1 MKTRLLLLAA
11 MALFLLSCNQ
21 ITLPTST
28 PSTPSTSSAAA
39 PADPHFYLNLIWHQH
54 QPRYPLLEDGTV
66 SRPWVRVHAT
76 KDYYDMAALVSEYP
90 NVKVT
95 FNLTPILLLQL
106 EELVNGTKDVYW
118 TMTEIPADQLSEE
131 QTAFITARFFDV
143 NPLVI
148 ERFPRFSELVA
159 RRDSTDPW
167 TDPELRDLQVL
178 FNLAWTD
185 PSFLAT
191 EPLQALVEK
200 GRDFSEEDKAVVLA
214 EHQRII
220 AEVIPLHARLWE
232 EERIEVI
239 TTPFAHP
246 ILPLISDVALAT
258 MGDPAALMPANRF
271 MEIPDADQ
279 HVIRGLDEAERL
291 LGRRPVGMWPGEG
304 SVAQLVMSLFSK
316 NGVQWVATGEEVLAK
331 TLGIG
336 SFTRDENDLVE
347 QSDQLYRPYAAQLSR
362 NDPVPM
368 FFRDGLL
375 SDLIG
380 FEYSGTEANAA
391 ANDFMGRLQAI
402 RDSLDVEAAF
412 ESGRPYV
419 VSVILDG
426 ENAWESYPND
436 GIDFLRALYE
446 RLNTAD
452 WITTIT
458 PTDYLKR
465 FSNVAPAPEIW
476 PGAWFQP
483 NFATWIGEEEE
494 STAWDYLFRVRED
507 LATEEDNPNYDAAY
521 RQMLFAEGS
530 DWFWWYGAD
539 QESGD
544 DGYFD
549 AAYRDLLGTVYDEL
563 GLDRPAFLQ
572 VPIIPERPVATLTPT
587 ELRTIT
593 VDGSFNDWEG
603 APSDGVFSVAFDRE
617 NLYLRGPAGAIYLG
631 APRGEKY
638 ALSRDGVPLGFGRTH
653 EVDVSETCL
662 VEATA
667 SEAISIPCVI
677 DRGSIEASIPLSALG
692 PLAPGDLLLVKADT
706 PNGLYPVDGP
716 LALQVPDISNV
727 AVFLEVADPVGDDY
741 GPGTYTY
748 PTDAVFAAGSYDLEQ
763 FTVGTEGDQLVID
776 LDVVAPIQNPW
787 GSPRNLSIQ
796 TFDIYIDTDPGTDNG
811 QRRLIEGRNAAVA
824 EGTGWEFGITIEGW
838 EPAIYVAGAEG
849 TVEETR
855 PTFEVAVF
863 GDEGRVVAR
872 IPLATFGPG
881 DPATWAYGAVV
892 LSQEGFPSS
901 GVRRVRDVEPSAQ
914 QFRLGGAP
922 ADANHTRII
931 DVATP
936 TEGQQE
942 QLLSDYPGASSLD
955 GLSANDFG
963 LIPLFT
969 PNSLNANPGLLAV
982 EIDDCGP
989 QNGSEVPECDQKA
1002 RFMASVRNRI

>member
-1 MKTRLLLLAA
+1 MKPRLLLLG
-11 MALFLLSCNQ
+11 LFTILSCTQ
-21 ITLPTST
+21 VTESSLPPAPVTVPA
-28 PSTPSTSSAAA
+28 PSAGT
-39 PADPHFYLNLIWHQH
+39 DPHFYLNLIWHQH
-54 QPRYPLLEDGTV
+54 QPRYPLLPDGTV

-76 KDYYDMAALVSEYP
+76 KDYYDMAALVAEYP
-90 NVKVT
+90 NVKIT

-106 EELVNGTKDVYW
+106 EELTEGTKDVYW
-118 TMTEIPADQLSEE
+118 SITEIPADQLSEE
-131 QTAFITARFFDV
+131 QAAFVTARFFDV
-143 NPLVI
+143 NPQII
-148 ERFPRFSELVA
+148 ERFPRFRQLAEL
-159 RRDSTDPW
+159 RDTAEAFTAD
-167 TDPELRDLQVL
+167 DFRDLQVL

-185 PSFLAT
+185 PSFLAL
-191 EPLQALVEK
+191 EPLLTLVEK

-214 EHQRII
+214 EHRRIVG
-220 AEVIPLHARLWE
+220 EVIPLHTRLWDE
-232 EERIEVI
+232 GRIEVI
-239 TTPFAHP
+239 TTPLAHP

-258 MGDPAALMPANRF
+258 VGDPAAQMPANRF

-279 HVIRGLDEAERL
+279 QVIRGLDEAERL

-331 TLGIG
+331 TLGLG
-336 SFTRDENDLVE
+336 SFTRNDDDLVLE
-347 QSDQLYRPYAAQLSR
+347 AHQLYRPYAAQLNR

-380 FEYSGTEANAA
+380 FEYSGSEANAA
-391 ANDFMGRLQAI
+391 ADDFMGRLRAI
-402 RDSLDVEAAF
+402 RDSLDVDDAF
-412 ESGRPYV
+412 ASGRPYV

-446 RLNTAD
+446 QLDGAD
-452 WITTIT
+452 WIRTVT
-458 PTDYLKR
+458 PTDYLER
-465 FSNVAPAPEIW
+465 FPDVEPAPDIW

-494 STAWDYLFRVRED
+494 STAWDYLFQVRED
-507 LATEEDNPNYDAAY
+507 LKTEEENPAYEAAF

-549 AAYRDLLGTVYDEL
+549 AAFRDLLGTVYDEL
-563 GLDRPAFLQ
+563 GRERPSFLE

-587 ELRTIT
+587 GLSTVTI
-593 VDGSFNDWEG
+593 DGSPDDWG
-603 APSDGVFSVAFDRE
+603 AAPSDGVFSVQFDKTH
-617 NLYLRGPAGAIYLG
+617 LYLRGPTGTVYLG
-631 APRGEKY
+631 APRGEKS
-638 ALSRDGVPLGFGRTH
+638 AVTAEGVPLGFGATT
-653 EVDVSETCL
+653 VISLGPSCGVGPVLSEFSPIPCRAL
-662 VEATA
+662 GDEVEAA
-667 SEAISIPCVI
+667 V
-677 DRGSIEASIPLSALG
+677 PLVAFG
-692 PLAPGDLLLVKADT
+692 ALAPGDLLFLKHDDGAGT
-706 PNGLYPVDGP
+706 LYPAGP

-727 AVFLEVADPVGDDY
+727 AVFLEVIDPLGDDY

-748 PTDAVFAAGSYDLEQ
+748 PTDAVFTAGSYDLER
-763 FTVGTEGDQLVID
+763 FTVGTEGEQLVVAF
-776 LDVVAPIQNPW
+776 DVVAPIQNPW
-787 GSPRNLSIQ
+787 GSPRNLSVQ
-796 TFDIYIDTDPGTDNG
+796 TFDVYIDTDPGTDNG
-811 QRRLIEGRNAAVA
+811 QRRLIDGRNASVR

-855 PTFEVAVF
+855 PSFDVAVF

-872 IPLATFGPG
+872 IPLSTFGPG
-881 DPATWAYGAVV
+881 DPASWAYGAVV

-901 GVRRVRDVEPSAQ
+901 GVRRVRDVEASAQ

-931 DVATP
+931 DVASATAG
-936 TEGQQE
+936 EQE
-942 QLLSDYPGASSLD
+942 QLLSDYPGASTLD

-963 LIPLFT
+963 LIPLIT
-969 PNSLNANPGLLAV
+969 P
-982 EIDDCGP
+982 
-989 QNGSEVPECDQKA
+989 Q
-1002 RFMASVRNRI
+1002 

>member
-1 MKTRLLLLAA
+1 MKRAFLLLLGAGLV
-11 MALFLLSCNQ
+11 MACNQ
-21 ITLPTST
+21 LTVNTTSVISDPTN
-28 PSTPSTSSAAA
+28 PA
-39 PADPHFYLNLIWHQH
+39 PARPDPHFYLNLIWHQH

-106 EELVNGTKDVYW
+106 EELASGTKDVYW
-118 TMTEIPADQLSEE
+118 TMTEVPAEE
-131 QTAFITARFFDV
+131 LTDEEVAFITARFFDV
-143 NPLVI
+143 NPQI
-148 ERFPRFSELVA
+148 IRRFPRFAELTE
-159 RRDSTDPW
+159 RRDSGDPW
-167 TDPELRDLQVL
+167 TSEELRDLQVL

-185 PSFLAT
+185 PSFLAV
-191 EPLQALVEK
+191 EPLLTLVEK

-214 EHQRII
+214 EHERII
-220 AEVIPLHARLWE
+220 GEVIPLHARLWGE
-232 EERIEVI
+232 GQIEVI
-239 TTPFAHP
+239 TTPLAHP

-258 MGDPAALMPANRF
+258 VGDPAALMPANRF

-279 HVIRGLDEAERL
+279 QVIRGLDEAERL

-336 SFTRDENDLVE
+336 SFTRNENDLVME
-347 QSDQLYRPYAAQLSR
+347 ADQLYRPYAAQLNR

-391 ANDFMGRLQAI
+391 ADDFMGRLQAI

-412 ESGRPYV
+412 AARRPYV
-419 VSVILDG
+419 ISVILDG

-446 RLNTAD
+446 RLNGAD
-452 WITTIT
+452 WISTIT
-458 PTDYLKR
+458 PTDYLAR
-465 FSNVAPAPEIW
+465 FPAVEPAPEIW

-494 STAWDYLFRVRED
+494 STAWDYLYQVRED

-549 AAYRDLLGTVYDEL
+549 TAYRDLLGTVYDEL

-587 ELRTIT
+587 ELRTVSI
-593 VDGSFNDWEG
+593 DGSPDDWVD
-603 APSDGVFSVAFDRE
+603 APSDGVFSAQFDKSY
-617 NLYLRGPAGAIYLG
+617 LYLRGPAGTVYLG
-631 APRGEKY
+631 APRGQKSAVTAEG
-638 ALSRDGVPLGFGRTH
+638 APLGFGATT
-653 EVDVSETCL
+653 VISLGPTCGVGPVLSEFTPIDCRAIADD
-662 VEATA
+662 VEAA
-667 SEAISIPCVI
+667 
-677 DRGSIEASIPLSALG
+677 IPLVAFG
-692 PLAPGDLLLVKADT
+692 ALAPGDLLVLKHDDGAGT
-706 PNGLYPVDGP
+706 LYPSGP

-727 AVFLEVADPVGDDY
+727 AVFLEVVDPRGDDH

-748 PTDAVFAAGSYDLEQ
+748 PTDAVFTAGSYDLEQ
-763 FTVGTEGDQLVID
+763 FKVGTEGDQLVLD

-811 QRRLIEGRNAAVA
+811 ERRLIDGRNASVA

-855 PTFEVAVF
+855 PSFDIAVF
-863 GDEGRVVAR
+863 GDKGRVVAR
-872 IPLATFGPG
+872 IPLSTFGPG

-901 GVRRVRDVEPSAQ
+901 GVRRVRDVEASAQ
-914 QFRLGGAP
+914 QFRLGGGP

-931 DVATP
+931 DVATS
-936 TEGQQE
+936 TEGEQE
-942 QLLSDYPGASSLD
+942 QLLSDYPGAPSLD

-963 LIPLFT
+963 VIPLLRT
-969 PNSLNANPGLLAV
+969 
-982 EIDDCGP
+982 
-989 QNGSEVPECDQKA
+989 QGSQ
-1002 RFMASVRNRI
+1002 